1 MSTIPM
7 EVHDGE
13 TVSIDH
19 FYVFD
24 NVAVFPVTVALKN
37 FSKFVTKIKSTG
49 YDIEHNHRIVFCAV
63 NSDRLITLEIFDS
76 LQVFGVAILNLQ
88 TKAVDYFVV
97 NDNNRIVQ
105 TRILDVIAHK
115 FTSDL
120 YMDIN
125 VYNPNFDIDANFF
138 AKYGFFDPVL
148 KGNVVRLKY
157 LRRVPT
163 KVTLMQIRSIVGNAL
178 GMNMCILN
186 IFIPRVVAAT
196 LSKCV
201 QFMNEASG
209 NLSIVKYVDGTDGP
223 IAIIGL
229 NSDNIREGEIGN
241 VPLPEEYSPLV
252 FHSHPDKVTREYK
265 AFISWPSGQD
275 MMVVVLY
282 YLQNKD
288 QLVHFVS
295 SPEGLWTIHIT
306 SQFQKILKV
315 LKTLNKIK
323 CGESILEAI
332 HNVFTKFEYGRTID
346 IDPIERHNIGSQ
358 YLSATKN
365 YKLSNLF
372 VDVPSLQMDCNTEIV
387 EDAQLFDV
395 SLIKWKKFTETS
407 DEGVFLTFDYI
418 PDPKGGLA
426 PIIFPY

>member
-1 MSTIPM
+1 MDVQT
-7 EVHDGE
+7 
-13 TVSIDH
+13 TIDH

-24 NVAVFPVTVALKN
+24 NVAVFPVTMALKSFN
-37 FSKFVTKIKSTG
+37 KFVIKIKSTG
-49 YDIEHNHRIVFCAV
+49 YNISQNHRVVFCAV
-63 NSDRLITLEIFDS
+63 NSDKLITAEVFDN
-76 LQVFGVAILNLQ
+76 LQIFGVAILNLQ
-88 TKAVDYFVV
+88 IRTIDYFVV

-105 TRILDVIAHK
+105 TRILDVITHK
-115 FTSDL
+115 FTTDL
-120 YMDIN
+120 YLDIN

-138 AKYGFFDPVL
+138 AKYGFFDPTL
-148 KGNVVRLKY
+148 TGAGNVVRLRY
-157 LRRVPT
+157 LKRVPT

-178 GMNMCILN
+178 GLNLCVLNM
-186 IFIPRVVAAT
+186 FIPRVVAAT

-229 NSDNIREGEIGN
+229 NSDNIREGDVGN

-282 YLQNKD
+282 YLQNKN

-306 SQFQKILKV
+306 SQFQRILKA

-323 CGESILEAI
+323 CGESILDAI

-346 IDPIERHNIGSQ
+346 IDPIERHNVGSK

-372 VDVPSLQMDCNTEIV
+372 VDVPSLQTDCKTEIA

-395 SLIKWKKFTETS
+395 SLIKWKKFTETA

-418 PDPKGGLA
+418 PDPEGGFTS
-426 PIIFPY
+426 IIWPY